1 MPFETMFW
9 FKNWFANITY
19 SFFLRGLIFCN
30 TSNLGLTQILSY
42 NCHIWKAS
50 FVALCMKLQL
60 FFRLNLQLHILH
72 SKDLVMIMN
81 RFNVNI
87 IPYFLKKICI
97 TFEGF
102 IFLVWVFKW
111 SFWKKIWA
119 QMIQFSNE
127 RPEKYLF
134 SNYFFLKSCFR
145 KHYIPVNGFFLSWMD
160 PMCKFKF

>member
-1 MPFETMFW
+1 MVWRKFWATTVTFERLLLFM
-9 FKNWFANITY
+9 NWRN
-19 SFFLRGLIFCN
+19 
-30 TSNLGLTQILSY
+30 
-42 NCHIWKAS
+42 
-50 FVALCMKLQL
+50 MKLQL

-134 SNYFFLKSCFR
+134 SNYFFFEKLLSKTLHTCEWFLL
-145 KHYIPVNGFFLSWMD
+145 IMNGSNVQIQILVLFSRHE
-160 PMCKFKF
+160 

>member
-1 MPFETMFW
+1 MVWFFVILQTLVWRKFWATTVTFERLLLFM
-9 FKNWFANITY
+9 NWRN
-19 SFFLRGLIFCN
+19 
-30 TSNLGLTQILSY
+30 
-42 NCHIWKAS
+42 
-50 FVALCMKLQL
+50 MKLQL

-145 KHYIPVNGFFLSWMD
+145 KHYLPVNGFFLSWMD